1 MAYIPVYQSLLGHK
15 FMIRLQI
22 ATGLPVVHLTGHLV
36 CLWLWSIDNA
46 RDGVLPDEAAIVAH
60 AAQWSGD
67 ADTWL
72 AALLNSGFVAM
83 ESDGRLLIHDWDD
96 YIGSYFDS
104 LERHRKINRDRQAR
118 FRENHRPEVRNVT
131 DNVSVTLRNVTDDV
145 TVTPVTLRNALNLTK
160 INLTDPNEDLPTAA
174 AESPPEP
181 VAAAE
186 SPPDG
191 GALPRASPKPTTL
204 NRQQLGRFER
214 WYLGRDVAGY
224 DGYPNKQQRPEAER
238 AWRKLNPDDTLTAQL
253 IADVQERRTGR
264 KWAEG
269 FVDYPAKYLNQR
281 IWEDDIEPCKQGTH
295 HESTGRSHRGTGR
308 QDGRNHRRGA
318 VGAPGSLGPGG
329 YDSWRDES

>member
-1 MAYIPVYQSLLGHK
+1 MARK
-15 FMIRLQI
+15 RMID
-22 ATGLPVVHLTGHLV
+22 P
-36 CLWLWSIDNA
+36 SIWT
-46 RDGVLPDEAAIVAH
+46 DE
-60 AAQWSGD
+60 GM
-67 ADTWL
+67 
-72 AALLNSGFVAM
+72 ALLNMRQQLLYIGLFSNADD
-83 ESDGRLLIHDWDD
+83 EGRLKASAAAVRLLLPTLYPGTPLDEVELDILCVISAMVKAVRYEHDGNTYIAFTNYRRWQQIQHPTKSKLPPPPADPPLIE
-96 YIGSYFDS
+96 DS
-104 LERHRKINRDRQAR
+104 RQPDALY
-118 FRENHRPEVRNVT
+118 VRTHGGLNESSLSPHTQVNV
-131 DNVSVTLRNVTDDV
+131 DQIRLDQVSVET
-145 TVTPVTLRNALNLTK
+145 
-160 INLTDPNEDLPTAA
+160 PTAA
-174 AESPPEP
+174 AEAPPEP

-238 AWRKLNPDDTLTAQL
+238 AWRKLNPDDALTAQL
-253 IADVQERRTGR
+253 IADVRERRTGR

-295 HESTGRSHRGTGR
+295 HESTGRPHRGTGR
-308 QDGRNHRRGA
+308 QNGRDHRRGA

-329 YDSWRDES
+329 YDSWHDES